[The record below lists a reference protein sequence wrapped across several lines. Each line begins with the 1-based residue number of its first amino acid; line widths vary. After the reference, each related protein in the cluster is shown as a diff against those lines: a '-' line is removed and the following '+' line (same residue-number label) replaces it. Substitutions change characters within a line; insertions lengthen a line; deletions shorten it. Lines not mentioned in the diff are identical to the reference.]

1 MAAKQRSVL
10 IIENDRGVAEV
21 ASAVLQDAGYTV
33 TVMRSHDADELSSTL
48 AQLEPDLILL
58 DGEGEVAGY
67 GRSWDLAASIAE
79 RGRPIPV
86 IMFTAHG
93 RDVREARDALSSRSK
108 RANFAA
114 IIDKPFDVDE
124 LLGAVARVLDGAGP
138 SQD

>member
-1 MAAKQRSVL
+1 VRSRSVL
-10 IIENDRGVAEV
+10 IVENDLGVAEV
-21 ASAVLQDAGYTV
+21 ASAVLQDEGYTV
-33 TVMRSHDADELSSTL
+33 TIMRSHNAVRLSSAV

-58 DGEGEVAGY
+58 DGESEVAGY

-114 IIDKPFDVDE
+114 IIGKPFDVDE
-124 LLGAVARVLDGAGP
+124 LLRAVARVLDGAGTA
-138 SQD
+138 QD